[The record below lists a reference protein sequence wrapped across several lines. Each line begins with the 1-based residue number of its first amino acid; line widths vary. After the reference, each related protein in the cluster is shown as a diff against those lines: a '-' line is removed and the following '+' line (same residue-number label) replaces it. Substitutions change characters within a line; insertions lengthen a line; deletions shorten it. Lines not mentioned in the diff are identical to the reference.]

1 MTSPTLQPDH
11 LRFDYHL
18 KAEHLHDSLHMER
31 AKRLVKNSIVWLL
44 CVGFILYGAL
54 NLNDANGMGKSF
66 IYMGLL
72 ILSMNLSI
80 NYLLLPWLIKRQIS
94 RIDAS
99 STQQALEVSPSGLT
113 VHQGKSQ
120 QHVLWKDVKRSFRGK
135 HSYLFELDKRVV
147 VVLPFDA
154 VQASGQQTA
163 LEQMLQRYTVQK

>member
-1 MTSPTLQPDH
+1 MTSPTPQPNH

-31 AKRLVKNSIVWLL
+31 SKRLVKNSIVWLL
-44 CVGFILYGAL
+44 CVGFIIYGAL
-54 NLNDANGMGKSF
+54 NLNDTDGMGKSF

-80 NYLLLPWLIKRQIS
+80 NYLLLPWLINRQIRS
-94 RIDAS
+94 IDAS
-99 STQQALEVSPSGLT
+99 STQQALEVSASGLT
-113 VHQGKSQ
+113 VHQGHSQ
-120 QHVLWKDVKRSFRGK
+120 EHVLWQDIKRSFRGK

-154 VQASGQQTA
+154 VQASGQQA
-163 LEQMLQRYTVQK
+163 EFEQMLQQYTVQK